1 MKRIIL
7 WTSATAVLVCI
18 VVFARLWQFPL
29 DSDGPVTGTSS
40 PPPIEPHPDPSVE
53 PTVPPREV
61 PRPAPPYPGTID
73 FSAIDRAL
81 EALPLGSIAF
91 NVSTEMTL
99 NRSESVSLLL
109 SPSMSVE
116 DLQKQLVERLPR
128 ETQVEGGRVRLAPYM
143 EARLSGTKFSIL
155 ALTPEVQP
163 VTWKEP
169 TEWRWEV
176 SPTETGSQAL
186 HLTLT
191 AILQIE
197 GKDSP
202 RAIRTF
208 DRDIRVQVTWPQRI
222 SGFAAENWQWLW
234 TTVAVPIALW
244 VWGKRRKKQRQ

>member
-1 MKRIIL
+1 MRRL
-7 WTSATAVLVCI
+7 FRFLLVLTLFAVAFVLATYRYVQN
-18 VVFARLWQFPL
+18 R
-29 DSDGPVTGTSS
+29 PV
-40 PPPIEPHPDPSVE
+40 DSVE
-53 PTVPPREV
+53 PPPPTTGV
-61 PRPAPPYPGTID
+61 SPLPDIPSFPG
-73 FSAIDRAL
+73 FAAIDRAL

-91 NVSTEMTL
+91 NVPTAMTL
-99 NRSESVSLLL
+99 NRGEDVHLLL

-116 DLQKQLVERLPR
+116 DLQKQLVEKLSRELNIEGIEIRIAPR
-128 ETQVEGGRVRLAPYM
+128 M
-143 EARLSGTKFSIL
+143 EARLSGTNFSIL

-176 SPTETGSQAL
+176 RPTEAGSQAL

-197 GKDSP
+197 GKDST

-208 DRDIRVQVTWPQRI
+208 DRDIQVQVTWPQRI

-244 VWGKRRKKQRQ
+244 VWGKRRKKQRGIGF